1 MVTLGEVMKKFLQRL
16 LCSHEWSIDEK
27 EVESYCGWDGYKVRV
42 FECEC
47 KKCGK
52 RKRREYY

>member
-1 MVTLGEVMKKFLQRL
+1 MKKFLKRL

-27 EVESYCGWDGYKVRV
+27 EIDSYYNWDGYKVRV

-52 RKRREYY
+52 RKRREYC